1 MTVIPIHNIIVMPHA
16 RIFFQSDNF
25 RQLTGSEPKPDEKIV
40 FLILKKSQSW
50 QDLTEDSFYPI
61 GVSGKIIEVND
72 EGYLVIETS
81 DRVNLD
87 SVIVSGRHNV
97 ELNLSRR
104 NDTDHIDPK
113 DEEERLNKIKKELMD
128 MVAEYQWGLMARSF
142 IMRFKSISELVSAVS
157 IWMQL
162 PGPEKYAILA
172 EDSAVK
178 RTAML
183 ENSVYEF
190 MEMMKLTS
198 EAEDV
203 QEKDNKKLYRKVAIQ
218 KQMQYLQKELDELNP
233 ENVSDIRKLEIKIEE
248 SGMNETARKEADKIL
263 NRLKQEGQNSTE
275 SGMLYNYLDFLT
287 GLSWKKEKASAINLD
302 KAEAILE
309 EDHFGLMKVKKRIIQ
324 QIAVMN
330 LRKKQSGSI
339 LLFVG
344 APGTGKTSIGKSI
357 ARALNRE
364 YVRISLGG
372 VRDEADIRGHRRT
385 YIGAM
390 PGRIM
395 DGIQKSGVSNP
406 VMVLDEV
413 DKLSSSYH
421 GDPASALLEVL
432 DPEQN
437 NTFTD
442 HYMNVPYDLS
452 DVLFVCTA
460 NSVDTIPEPLLN
472 RMEVIQFSGYTKTDK
487 MQIAK
492 NYLIPK
498 SMSSMGI
505 REGDLQIPDDILA
518 AIIWDYT
525 MEAGVRTLKKRI
537 DTLCRIAAVELVRNK
552 TKLLEIRKDQLRE
565 YLDTRPVNHEQI
577 LKEKKPGIVTGL
589 AWTQNGGDILF
600 TETVFTKGDGKIII
614 TGQLGDVMKESVQ
627 IAVSLVKALFPQKAE
642 VFQKNDLH
650 IHVPAGAV
658 PKDGPSAGITLTT
671 AIASLVMDQAVSPE
685 YAMTGE
691 VSLRGVISAI
701 GGLPEKLMAAQRAGV
716 KQVFIP
722 EENID
727 DLREVADEVK
737 TNLTIIP
744 VKEVAEVLAQTGII
758 AASGLK
764 EVS

>member
-1 MTVIPIHNIIVMPHA
+1 MTVIPINNLIVLPHT
-16 RIFFQSDNF
+16 RMYFQIDNY
-25 RQLTGSEPKPDEKIV
+25 RQLTGSEPQPEGRLV
-40 FLILKKSQSW
+40 FLLLRKSQSW
-50 QDLTEDSFYPI
+50 QEVTADSFYPV
-61 GVSGKIIEVND
+61 GVTGKIVEVSAD
-72 EGYLVIETS
+72 GYLIIETA

-87 SVIVSGRHNV
+87 TVTVHGRYNI
-97 ELNLSRR
+97 ELNLTRR
-104 NDTDHIDPK
+104 NDTDPIEPR
-113 DEEERLNKIKKELMD
+113 DEAERLAKIKKEMLE
-128 MVAEYQWGLMARSF
+128 MVSEFQWGMLARSY
-142 IMRFKSISELVSAVS
+142 IMRFKTIAELVTAVS
-157 IWMQL
+157 LWMQM
-162 PGPEKYAILA
+162 PGSEKYQILD
-172 EDSAVK
+172 EDSESK
-178 RTAML
+178 RIDLL
-183 ENSVYEF
+183 ENHLYEF

-198 EAEDV
+198 EVENV

-218 KQMQYLQKELDELNP
+218 KQMQYLQNELDEMNP
-233 ENVSDIRKLEIKIEE
+233 ENVSDLRKLEMKIEK
-248 SGMNETARKEADKIL
+248 SGMNETARKEADKIIG
-263 NRLKQEGQNSTE
+263 RLKQEGQNSSET
-275 SGMLYNYLDFLT
+275 GMLYNYLDFLT

-302 KAEAILE
+302 KAEKILD
-309 EDHFGLMKVKKRIIQ
+309 EDHFGLEKVKKRIIQ

-357 ARALNRE
+357 AKALNRQ

-406 VMVLDEV
+406 VIVLDEV
-413 DKLSSSYH
+413 DKLLSSYH
-421 GDPASALLEVL
+421 GDPAGALLEVL

-460 NSVDTIPEPLLN
+460 NSLDTIPAPLLN

-487 MQIAK
+487 MQIARH
-492 NYLIPK
+492 YLIPK

-505 REGDLQIPDDILA
+505 KADDLQISDAILETV
-518 AIIWDYT
+518 IWDYT
-525 MEAGVRTLKKRI
+525 MEAGVRTLKKRL
-537 DTLCRIAAVELVRNK
+537 DTLCRIAAVELVRHKN
-552 TKLLEIRKDQLRE
+552 KLLDIEPAKLRE
-565 YLDTRPVNHEQI
+565 YLDTRPINHEHI
-577 LKEKKPGIVTGL
+577 RAEKKPGIVTGL
-589 AWTQNGGDILF
+589 AFTQNGGDILF
-600 TETVFTKGDGKIII
+600 IETVLTKGTGKIII
-614 TGQLGDVMKESVQ
+614 TGQLGEVMKESVQ
-627 IAVSLVKALFPQKAE
+627 IAASLVKSLFPQKADL
-642 VFQKNDLH
+642 FKKNDLH
-650 IHVPAGAV
+650 VHVPAGAV

-671 AIASLVMDQAVSPE
+671 AIASLVMERAVGPE

-691 VSLRGVISAI
+691 VSLRGVVSAI

-716 KQVFIP
+716 KKVFIP
-722 EENID
+722 AENMD

-737 TNLTIIP
+737 ANLTIIP
-744 VKEVAEVLAQTGII
+744 VREVAEVLKQTGIM
-758 AASGLK
+758 AAKGLQ